1 MFIYKLGGAVMP
13 GHIGNTG
20 NQAAPN
26 GWYCR
31 GNVQMTKHPS
41 TIVEWRLSLQF
52 ISQET
57 STLLDPKDTKN
68 SIYSIA
74 GESATAANL
83 RKNKRKNSGGVSC

>member
-1 MFIYKLGGAVMP
+1 MFIYKMGGAVMP

-31 GNVQMTKHPS
+31 GNVQMTKYPS

-52 ISQET
+52 ISLET
-57 STLLDPKDTKN
+57 STLLDPKDTKKG
-68 SIYSIA
+68 Y
-74 GESATAANL
+74 L
-83 RKNKRKNSGGVSC
+83 FYRW